1 MTGIRKDAALASTDA
16 ALGRLFERCLLV
28 ALIAVIVWAM
38 LDKARDMRSA
48 AELSAFRYSLG
59 ALRVALVLDQMHA
72 TVTGVAA
79 GGTETINP
87 FLLLER
93 QPGGYA
99 GTVPLA
105 TAEAGAIAP
114 GAWFFDGRCPCIG
127 YRPRDDR
134 RFMAASGSAVM
145 VFALSSQRVLAA
157 REPYLWRGEVVD

>member
-1 MTGIRKDAALASTDA
+1 MTGIKKGATLASTDE
-16 ALGRLFERCLLV
+16 ALGRLFERCLLL
-28 ALIAVIVWAM
+28 ALIAVIVWAI

-59 ALRVALVLDQMHA
+59 ALRVALVLDQMHTA
-72 TVTGVAA
+72 VSGVTANGASMR
-79 GGTETINP
+79 NP

-93 QPGGYA
+93 QPGGYV
-99 GTVPLA
+99 GDVPLA
-105 TAEAGAIAP
+105 EAEAGAIAP

-127 YRPRDDR
+127 YHPRDDR

-145 VFALSSQRVLAA
+145 VFPLSSSRVLAA